1 LETERLHARN
11 VIRRSLLA
19 VLFVGFAA
27 SLTVYAFNG
36 FFHEVLL
43 PWLGISSALGD
54 ALGSFLIICC
64 ASVSVVVVSYVSFH
78 DTAFGLFRNVDEL
91 NRFNIKLKS
100 DLSASEEIA
109 STDRLTGI
117 WNRNYFE
124 EAAVIET
131 DRADRHGR
139 TLSMLMVDID
149 RFKSVNDTYG
159 HATGDLVLK
168 QVVLRLGEYLRS
180 TDSLCRYGG
189 EEFVVLCPDTA
200 LSTAVVL
207 AERLRVNVGARP
219 IEPAGVVTVS
229 IGVTQYVP
237 GEKWMPC
244 LQRADTML
252 YQAKQGGRNQV
263 QYCP

>member
-1 LETERLHARN
+1 M
-11 VIRRSLLA
+11 
-19 VLFVGFAA
+19 
-27 SLTVYAFNG
+27 
-36 FFHEVLL
+36 
-43 PWLGISSALGD
+43 
-54 ALGSFLIICC
+54 
-64 ASVSVVVVSYVSFH
+64 VVVSYVSFH

-189 EEFVVLCPDTA
+189 EEFVDDMSKSGA
-200 LSTAVVL
+200 STEVIL
-207 AERLRVNVGARP
+207 G
-219 IEPAGVVTVS
+219 
-229 IGVTQYVP
+229 
-237 GEKWMPC
+237 
-244 LQRADTML
+244 
-252 YQAKQGGRNQV
+252 
-263 QYCP
+263 